1 MTEERKRYLNDL
13 VEQLLMLDLEESN
26 YVQEKVEED
35 VDRIIADLFES
46 CEECDYL

>member
-13 VEQLLMLDLEESN
+13 AEQLLMLDLEESN
-26 YVQEKVEED
+26 YVQEKVEEGM
-35 VDRIIADLFES
+35 DRIIADLFES